1 MANLTVTLSEEDW
14 GKALNAIADGPFK
27 QVAPLIQ
34 SMQKQLQSQ
43 MDNSNQQV
51 QPQTQVV
58 PRANGSAEHLAPG
71 A

>member
-34 SMQKQLQSQ
+34 SMQKQLQDQ
-43 MDNSNQQV
+43 MQQ
-51 QPQTQVV
+51 QPSM
-58 PRANGSAEHLAPG
+58 PKANGSVEHHAPG

>member
-1 MANLTVTLSEEDW
+1 MTDMTVTLSEEDW

-34 SMQKQLQSQ
+34 SMQKQLQLQ
-43 MDNSNQQV
+43 MDQKQNPMPKS
-51 QPQTQVV
+51 
-58 PRANGSAEHLAPG
+58 NGSVEHHAPG